1 MEVKIN
7 EKLSLING
15 AGFFCHIPLKKI
27 KVFITNNHII
37 NQEFLDKEK
46 KLILFIENNKK
57 EINLK
62 LFRFKQTN
70 ELLDFTVIE
79 ILKEDNISNFLEL
92 DENINSND

>member
-1 MEVKIN
+1 M
-7 EKLSLING
+7 SYS
-15 AGFFCHIPLKKI
+15 LKKI